1 LPQPLIFAIFQ
12 GLFVLYMKTIVTFL
26 AFFGLLYQSPAQS
39 AFSNVEQII
48 VNGITY
54 VCENDAKYYSLVYNS
69 NNPSLQWNPG
79 NEPPAPQE
87 CREMNPTIKINQIS
101 VKNAINT
108 VFSPERKNQ
117 LKEENFSMNLFIKPA
132 TGEIGDVYFHLSKS
146 TQITPQ
152 EIYQVEQALR
162 GLLMPANPT
171 CASKSY
177 IVYPYRVKWT
187 E

>member
-1 LPQPLIFAIFQ
+1 
-12 GLFVLYMKTIVTFL
+12 MKTIVIFL
-26 AFFGLLYQSPAQS
+26 AFFGLLYQSSAQS
-39 AFSNVEQII
+39 AFSNVEQITI
-48 VNGITY
+48 NGATYICKNNLDYIT
-54 VCENDAKYYSLVYNS
+54 VIYNV
-69 NNPSLQWNPG
+69 NNPSLQWNPR

-87 CREMNPTIKINQIS
+87 CREMNPTIEINETA

-108 VFSPERKNQ
+108 VFSEIRKNQ
-117 LKEENFSMNLFIKPA
+117 LSEEAFFIDIYIRPA
-132 TGEIGDVYFHLSKS
+132 TGEIGDVYFQLAKI
-146 TQITPQ
+146 TKITPQ